1 MGSENEHFDR
11 RLCPGQQW
19 GVKAL
24 SGGNLFTKQRKDIR
38 QTAICC
44 FSWRPLNLLGQAV
57 VCDNALYLGGT
68 GMDKHAFSLT
78 TRPDDICNDICDDIG
93 GDINADISYDF

>member
-1 MGSENEHFDR
+1 MSILTGS
-11 RLCPGQQW
+11 CPGQR

-24 SGGNLFTKQRKDIR
+24 SGGNLFTKQTKDIR

-44 FSWRPLNLLGQAV
+44 FSSRPLNLFGRAV

-78 TRPDDICNDICDDIG
+78 THPDDICDYICDDIG
-93 GDINADISYDF
+93 ADILY